1 MQQAC
6 WADPIIKDAIW
17 MAWHPDS
24 QKLLAGRV
32 QRVCTLDPQGSVHP
46 FLESDKLGG
55 DGSAAWSLDG
65 KFVLISQTDGHI
77 LVADQSGKQVTR
89 IATGG
94 NGLPFTAWNR
104 STNQIAVAEAGQPLK
119 FCDPTKNWQLTVV
132 GKAPIINRGSGLRW
146 SPDGGLLSIPFH
158 GWYDSEG
165 QAISNRSAIEP
176 LDWRP
181 DGKSYAGGAPGD
193 YAANFVIYGAGG
205 EKLHRRH
212 TNSHL
217 LSFSWHPRGNLFAIG
232 SQQSMITA
240 WREADLQPYW
250 HAVLL
255 PEGKAATFSAAGEL
269 LDGKPEEVD
278 QYLVYYV
285 DRGDGKIETLTP
297 AEFRKL
303 LPQP

>member
-1 MQQAC
+1 MAGGFNGSGNPRLWDDKGVQQAC

-77 LVADQSGKQVTR
+77 LVADQWGKQVTR

-119 FCDPTKNWQLTVV
+119 FCDPTCSRIGTQCCCRKAKRPRSLRPANSSTASRKRLT
-132 GKAPIINRGSGLRW
+132 NTS
-146 SPDGGLLSIPFH
+146 STTSI
-158 GWYDSEG
+158 
-165 QAISNRSAIEP
+165 
-176 LDWRP
+176 
-181 DGKSYAGGAPGD
+181 
-193 YAANFVIYGAGG
+193 
-205 EKLHRRH
+205 
-212 TNSHL
+212 
-217 LSFSWHPRGNLFAIG
+217 
-232 SQQSMITA
+232 
-240 WREADLQPYW
+240 
-250 HAVLL
+250 
-255 PEGKAATFSAAGEL
+255 AATA
-269 LDGKPEEVD
+269 
-278 QYLVYYV
+278 
-285 DRGDGKIETLTP
+285 
-297 AEFRKL
+297 KL
-303 LPQP
+303 KHSPPPSSVNCCPSLEGNVKA